1 MRGHAQCRLVIVI
14 GGLTP
19 VNAQIRN
26 AILISFASAMPTVV
40 LAQAAAPTESG
51 QLEEIVI
58 TAQKRVERLQDVPVA
73 AAVVSQDALAKSNA
87 SDISDL
93 NNLVPSLDLN
103 ATINGRVPIG
113 VRGISSNANEATV
126 GFPSGVAIM
135 IDGVPVPSDSYDGN
149 QLDDVEKVEVLK
161 GPQATLGGRTAAA
174 GVINMVTRGPS
185 DQFQG
190 SIGATAT
197 SDSEYRG
204 NVFFSGPMSNNVD
217 FSVSAYANTRDY
229 PITNIAIN
237 KQTNQQTS
245 GVRGK
250 LLIKVNDDFDISLM
264 AHAAQAKSQ
273 GGNFVYT
280 YLTPGASL
288 LVGTANP
295 NPFPPP
301 VQSTISQ
308 ATLLAGITPSYTNL
322 AYNSPVT
329 NAGSNTQDTDAS
341 INLEYRFSG
350 LTLTSTTA
358 YQHETQ
364 TNSQDLFALATFFS
378 NDISASFTNFF
389 LNILHLPGVPPGT
402 PAGWAPFNNTQTQIQ
417 DVKQVSEELKLASP
431 ADQDLSYLVG
441 FFYSDTKVGL
451 DEDRTFTPAA
461 VDYFVQPETKTY
473 DLYGRVTWK
482 FTPALSLVAGLRYNA
497 DRLSYFE
504 NELLYATSPGVAYG
518 PLTSASSD
526 NSSAVVGD
534 ISLKYELAQN
544 SMVYATYSRG
554 YAPRAYNTA
563 LALAN
568 STPQSPVGQEHVDNF
583 EIGTKGFY
591 FDHRLSFDVAIFD
604 TIYKDYQIQSY
615 SALPG
620 YVNPPLVLSN
630 AAEAQTRGVEADL
643 AYAATLLT
651 TLTTDLAYVDA
662 KFKNYA
668 NAPCWGGTGQQT
680 TGCTQE
686 ANGQFV
692 QNVSGDPMPN
702 APKFKGTL
710 GIDQRI
716 PLNPSPVDLVVGAT
730 YAYRSSA
737 EMLPDQ
743 NPQAIQHA
751 FGLLNLSASLKD
763 KNGRYSVTAFL
774 NNVTN
779 HAYYGDVEDF
789 WTGPWAANAVV
800 AQPAR
805 DAQRYG
811 GVRFRVDF

>member
-1 MRGHAQCRLVIVI
+1 
-14 GGLTP
+14 
-19 VNAQIRN
+19 VNLQIQSG
-26 AILISFASAMPTVV
+26 ILIIFAAALPAVV
-40 LAQAAAPTESG
+40 LADTAPPAPAG

-58 TAQKRVERLQDVPVA
+58 TAQKRVEKLQDVPVA
-73 AAVVSQDALAKSNA
+73 ASVVSQDLLARANA
-87 SDISDL
+87 GDITDL
-93 NNLVPSLDLN
+93 NNLVPSVDMN

-113 VRGISSNANEATV
+113 MRGISSNANEATV

-149 QLDDVEKVEVLK
+149 QLDDVDKVEVLK

-174 GVINMVTRGPS
+174 GVINLVTRGPS
-185 DQFQG
+185 DQFEG

-204 NVFFSGPMSNNVD
+204 NFFVSGPMSNNVE

-229 PITNIAIN
+229 PITNIATG
-237 KQTNQQTS
+237 KATNQQTD

-250 LLIKVNDDFDISLM
+250 LLFKVNDDFDISLM
-264 AHAAQAKSQ
+264 VHSAEAKSQ
-273 GGNFVYT
+273 GFNFVYT
-280 YLTPGASL
+280 YVTPGASFL
-288 LVGTANP
+288 AGTANP

-301 VQSTISQ
+301 VQPILSQ

-322 AYNSPVT
+322 QYNSPVT
-329 NAGSNTQDTDAS
+329 TAGAHIQDTDAS
-341 INLEYRFSG
+341 INLEYRLGGG

-358 YQHETQ
+358 YQYETQ
-364 TNSQDLFALATFFS
+364 TNIQDLFALATYFS
-378 NDISASFTNFF
+378 NNLAAGFTNFF

-402 PAGWAPFNNTQTQIQ
+402 PAGWAPFNNTQTQIE

-431 ADQDLSYLVG
+431 TDQDLSYLAG
-441 FFYSDTKVGL
+441 FFYSDQQVGL
-451 DEDRTFTPAA
+451 DEVRTFTPAA
-461 VDYFVQPETKTY
+461 IDYSVQPDTKTY
-473 DLYGRVTWK
+473 DVYGRVTWK
-482 FTPALSLVAGLRYNA
+482 IMPDLSLVTGLRYNA

-504 NELLYATSPGVAYG
+504 NELVYATAAGVPPFG
-518 PLTSASSD
+518 PLISRSTD

-534 ISLKYELAQN
+534 VSLKYNLAKD
-544 SMVYATYSRG
+544 SMIYATYSRG

-568 STPQSPVGQEHVDNF
+568 STPQTPVGQEHVDNF
-583 EIGTKGFY
+583 EIGTKGLY
-591 FDHRLSFDVAIFD
+591 LDHRLSVDLAIFD

-630 AAEAQTRGVEADL
+630 AAEAQTRGFEGDL
-643 AYAATLLT
+643 AFAATDLT
-651 TLTTDLAYVDA
+651 TLTLNTAYIDA
-662 KFKNYA
+662 EFKNYA

-680 TGCTQE
+680 TGCTLDPTTKQYI
-686 ANGQFV
+686 

-702 APKFKGTL
+702 APRFKGTL

-716 PLNPSPVDLVVGAT
+716 PIEQSHFDLVVGAN

-751 FGLLNLSASLKD
+751 FGLLNLSVALKD
-763 KNGRYSVTAFL
+763 RDGKYSITGFV
-774 NNVTN
+774 NNLTN
-779 HAYYGDVEDF
+779 HIYYGDVEDF
-789 WTGPWAANAVV
+789 WTGPWGANAVV

-805 DAQRYG
+805 DAQRYA
-811 GVRFRVDF
+811 GVRLRVNF